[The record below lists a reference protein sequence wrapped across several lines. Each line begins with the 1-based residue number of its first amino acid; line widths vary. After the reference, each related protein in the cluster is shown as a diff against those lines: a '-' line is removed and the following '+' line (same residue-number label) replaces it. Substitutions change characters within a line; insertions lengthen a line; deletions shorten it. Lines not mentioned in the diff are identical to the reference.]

1 LILAGLRPLT
11 KVRDDM
17 GAVSKS
23 RTRRPASEEDAQ
35 FLRSILES
43 SSDCIK
49 VLDLE
54 GNLTFMSEGGQRI
67 MDVSDFNQIR
77 GCPWI
82 GFWEGQGHKDARAA
96 LEAAQAGGIG
106 HFQGRAQTMAGTPK
120 YWDVR
125 VTPILGAD
133 GKPAQILSVSRDIT
147 ASRLAET
154 ALGEAQSLNDLIMK
168 SSRDCIVVL
177 DLEGRNLFVSPGGV
191 EAMEIADVS
200 AILGLSWLRVW
211 GDDHKEAANRAV
223 EAARAGGVGRFQGF
237 CPTHKGTPKW
247 WDVVI
252 SPLPGLNG
260 DPDRLV
266 SIGRD
271 ITEQIRDHEARVSA
285 ERRLREMN
293 ETLEQRIEERTAERD
308 RLWNASQDILTVVDA
323 SGALLS
329 VNPAW
334 TRILGWEADEVVG
347 RHHLEMSHPDDR
359 REAQLTLSQAIDY
372 RAPAVTLR
380 CRHKDGGWRW
390 ISWTASS
397 AAGLVYASG
406 RDVTAE
412 REASE
417 VLSDTQEALRQSQKM
432 EAVGQLTGGIAHDF
446 NNLLAGVTGSLE
458 LIDARIGAGRFGD
471 VGPYVAAAQA
481 SARRAAALTQR
492 LLAFSRRQTLDPKP
506 TDVNKLISGMED
518 LIRRTIGPAVQL
530 EVVGAGGL
538 WLTRIDG
545 SQLENALLNLCINAR
560 DAMPSGGRI
569 TIETANRWIDDIAG
583 RTHELKPGQFL
594 SICVTDTGTGMDPQ
608 VAERV
613 FEPFFTTK
621 PTGEGT
627 GLGLSMVYGFVRQS
641 GGQVRVYTE
650 PGKGT
655 TMCLYLPR
663 FAGELEDGEDTAPL
677 GPMADGLGETILI
690 IDDEPTVRMLMMDVL
705 EEAGYQTLEAGDGPS
720 GLKILQSNVRVDLLI
735 TDVGLPGGMNG
746 RQVADA
752 ARVTRPDL
760 KVLFVTGYAEN
771 AVVGNGLLEP
781 GMRVLT
787 KPFVMGAL
795 GLRVREMIES

>member
-1 LILAGLRPLT
+1 
-11 KVRDDM
+11 M
-17 GAVSKS
+17 GAVPKS
-23 RTRRPASEEDAQ
+23 RTRQPPSQEDAQ

-54 GNLTFMSEGGQRI
+54 GNLTFMSDGGQRI
-67 MDVSDFNQIR
+67 MDVSDFNEIR

-82 GFWEGQGHKDARAA
+82 GFWQGQGHEDARAA
-96 LEAAQAGGIG
+96 LHAARAGGVG
-106 HFQGRAQTMAGTPK
+106 HFQGRAETMAGIPK

-125 VTPILGAD
+125 VTPILGRD

-147 ASRLAET
+147 ASRLAEQ
-154 ALGEAQSLNDLIMK
+154 ALWEARSLNDLILK
-168 SSRDCIVVL
+168 SSSDCIVVL
-177 DLEGRNLFVSPGGV
+177 DLEAHTQFVSPGGID
-191 EAMEIADVS
+191 AMEISDVDS
-200 AILGLSWLRVW
+200 ILGLSWLRVW
-211 GDDHKEAANRAV
+211 QGPHKDAATHAV
-223 EAARAGGVGRFQGF
+223 ESARAGGVGRFQGF

-252 SPLPGLNG
+252 TALPGLNG
-260 DPDRLV
+260 EPDRLV

-271 ITEQIRDHEARVSA
+271 ITEQVRDHEARASA
-285 ERRLREMN
+285 EKRLREMN
-293 ETLEQRIEERTAERD
+293 ETLEQRVEERTAERD
-308 RLWNASQDILTVVDA
+308 RLWNASQDILTLVDA
-323 SGALLS
+323 NGALLA

-334 TRILGWEADEVVG
+334 TRILGWDAEEVVG
-347 RHHLEMSHPDDR
+347 RNHLDMAHPDDR
-359 REAQLTLSQAIDY
+359 RDAELTLNQAIDQ
-372 RAPAVTLR
+372 RTPIVTLR

-390 ISWTASS
+390 ISWSASFAS
-397 AAGLVYASG
+397 GLVYASG

-412 REASE
+412 REAAE
-417 VLSDTQEALRQSQKM
+417 TLSATQEALRQSQKM
-432 EAVGQLTGGIAHDF
+432 EAVGQLTGGLAHDF

-458 LIDARIGAGRFGD
+458 LIDARLGAGRFGD
-471 VGPYVAAAQA
+471 VGPYVAAGQA

-506 TDVNKLISGMED
+506 TDVNRLISGMED
-518 LIRRTIGPAVQL
+518 LVRRTVGPSIQL
-530 EVVGAGGL
+530 EVVGAAGL
-538 WLTRIDG
+538 WITRIDG

-560 DAMPSGGRI
+560 DAMPAGGRI
-569 TIETANRWIDDIAG
+569 TIETANRWIDDVAAQ
-583 RTHELKPGQFL
+583 THELTPGQFL
-594 SICVTDTGTGMDPQ
+594 SICVTDTGTGMEPQ

-641 GGQVRVYTE
+641 GGQVRVYSE
-650 PGKGT
+650 VGHGT
-655 TMCLYLPR
+655 TICLYLPR
-663 FAGELEDGEDTAPL
+663 FSGELEDLKEAEATEARDEGH
-677 GPMADGLGETILI
+677 GETVLV
-690 IDDEPTVRMLMMDVL
+690 IDDEPTVRMLMIDVL
-705 EEAGYQTLEAGDGPS
+705 HDAGYATLQAGDGPS
-720 GLKILQSNVRVDLLI
+720 AMKILQSRARVDLLI

-752 ARVTRPDL
+752 ARVTRPAL

-771 AVVGNGLLEP
+771 AVVGNGLLVP

-787 KPFVMGAL
+787 KPFVMTSLAGK
-795 GLRVREMIES
+795 VREMMEA